1 MEIVDI
7 RKDGTSDKE
16 CGFVQLPPWFVSNL
30 LTDSE
35 GPARGDS
42 SCPRISVVM
51 PSYNQGKY
59 IERSILSVLNQNY
72 PSLDFI
78 IVDGGSTDGTV
89 DIIRKYERHL
99 SFWCS
104 ERDEGQSD
112 ALNNG
117 FARVTGGI
125 CGWLNSDDLYLP
137 GALECAVE
145 AFHANPE
152 AVVVFGDWWDI
163 DSEDNVTVINYA
175 FDFSLAHFIHEGF
188 HLNSQAMF
196 WRREAHQRFGEFD
209 VRLHRTMD
217 YDLILRLGQAEGQ
230 GAFKRIS
237 RPLACFRRHAEQK
250 TRGFNR
256 AVYDE
261 HRLIA
266 TKNDVDVKYSLRGK
280 AIRLI
285 YRFRR
290 AYWYAKRGGLAY
302 AVARLYG
309 FGVRLKD
316 LMSLARRQ

>member
-7 RKDGTSDKE
+7 RKDGTSNKE
-16 CGFVQLPPWFVSNL
+16 CGCVQLPPWFVSNL

-35 GPARGDS
+35 GPTRGES

-72 PSLDFI
+72 PNLDFI

-104 ERDEGQSD
+104 EPDKGQSD

-117 FARVTGGI
+117 FAHATGGI

-137 GALECAVE
+137 GALEYAAE
-145 AFHANPE
+145 AFRADPE
-152 AVVVFGDWWDI
+152 AMVVFGDWWEI
-163 DSEDNVTVINYA
+163 NNEDKVTSINYA

-217 YDLILRLGQAEGQ
+217 YDLILRLGQAAGQ
-230 GAFKRIS
+230 AAFKRIPQ
-237 RPLACFRRHAEQK
+237 PLACFRRHAEQK
-250 TRGFNR
+250 TLSFDR
-256 AVYDE
+256 AVHDE

-266 TKNDVDVKYSLRGK
+266 SKNGIDIKYSLLGK

-302 AVARLYG
+302 VVARLCG
-309 FGVRLKD
+309 FRVGMKE